1 MTTENNKIIAEFMNF
16 PKVTNVRDS
25 ESGKYYDYQLPNKF
39 DLVLEQEVQIESNNG
54 WGLVKQDYVFAIDL
68 IFHSEWNWLMQVVE
82 KIENLP
88 SRTLQG
94 THYSGNEVKIY
105 KAINTNTHY
114 CEINLV
120 KESGYRI
127 VSIQFN
133 KESKIKSV
141 YDACLEFIKWYNEQN
156 KV

>member
-1 MTTENNKIIAEFMNF
+1 MTTENNKIIAEFMIKQEPTENF
-16 PKVTNVRDS
+16 CVGS
-25 ESGKYYDYQLPNKF
+25 IG
-39 DLVLEQEVQIESNNG
+39 QEVG
-54 WGLVKQDYVFAIDL
+54 VFTGIKTEYFKYEDL
-68 IFHSEWNWLMQVVE
+68 KFHSDWNWLMEVVE

-94 THYSGNEVKIY
+94 INYLGNEVKIY

>member
-1 MTTENNKIIAEFMNF
+1 MEENNKIIAEFMGYTLNENNEY
-16 PKVTNVRDS
+16 PIEYITVQGHWDTCS
-25 ESGKYYDYQLPNKF
+25 IQ
-39 DLVLEQEVQIESNNG
+39 DLNYHKS
-54 WGLVKQDYVFAIDL
+54 WD
-68 IFHSEWNWLMQVVE
+68 WLMKVVE

-94 THYSGNEVKIY
+94 TYYLGNEVKIY